1 MHRIRRDGSPNRL
14 PRTIGPGSPLHRLT
28 DPNWVI
34 AIHATVN
41 GARFVKWGDS
51 YYGGGP
57 CHPFFPYKVGH
68 LGRILGDFLRTW
80 SFESRYI
87 TWGTGHS
94 APPSRGHHPPCSPE
108 HCQSPALHPPTRTGQ
123 LVSKSD
129 PPTRGMHV
137 CTPPSPPAPGLSP
150 PKPIPLAQSSEPTST
165 VNWSTPSNI
174 PCGLGCLGLA

>member
-1 MHRIRRDGSPNRL
+1 MPVLSNGEIPTMGVVR
-14 PRTIGPGSPLHRLT
+14 
-28 DPNWVI
+28 
-34 AIHATVN
+34 AIHFSHTKWATWAGSWVTFC
-41 GARFVKWGDS
+41 G
-51 YYGGGP
+51 
-57 CHPFFPYKVGH
+57 
-68 LGRILGDFLRTW
+68 LGRLRVDISRGVPAILLPHPA
-80 SFESRYI
+80 
-87 TWGTGHS
+87 GTTPR
-94 APPSRGHHPPCSPE
+94 APPSTVNHPRYT
-108 HCQSPALHPPTRTGQ
+108 PPTRTGQ